1 MLKDVIRHFANQLQ
15 LYLEKKYPQAE
26 GVTKVAP
33 LGKETKSEMNKLVV
47 SLVSIERETAGGV
60 VPTRSHQGNVTN
72 VGNPPLY
79 MNVNLVMAAVFNED
93 KYEEGLSVLSDT
105 LLFIQSYTFFKYKDI
120 TYTLEVV
127 SPNSQELNNIW
138 STLGGQ
144 YYPSVLCKL
153 RRIAFDSHDLQNVIG
168 NIESIEVGVQS

>member
-1 MLKDVIRHFANQLQ
+1 MLKDVIRYFANQLQ
-15 LYLEKKYPQAE
+15 LYLNKKYPQAE
-26 GVTKVAP
+26 GITKVGP
-33 LGKETKSEMNKLVV
+33 LGKDTKPEMNKLVI

-60 VPTRSHQGNVTN
+60 VPTRSHQGNVTH

-105 LLFIQSYTFFKYKDI
+105 LLYIQSYTFFKYNDI

-153 RRIAFDSHDLQNVIG
+153 RRLTFDSHELQNVVRD
-168 NIESIEVGVQS
+168 IEEIEVGVQS

>member
-1 MLKDVIRHFANQLQ
+1 MLKDIIKYFANQLQ
-15 LYLEKKYPQAE
+15 LYLQKKHPQD
-26 GVTKVAP
+26 GGITKVAP
-33 LGKETKSEMNKLVV
+33 LGKETKQEMNKLVI
-47 SLVSIERETAGGV
+47 SLVSVERETSGGIAQA
-60 VPTRSHQGNVTN
+60 RNHQSNVTN

-79 MNVNLVMAAVFNED
+79 MNANVVMAAVFSED

-105 LLFIQSYTFFKYKDI
+105 LLFIQSHTFLKYENM
-120 TYTLEVV
+120 TYTLEVI

-153 RRIAFDSHDLQNVIG
+153 RRLAFDSHELQDAIKD
-168 NIESIEVGVQS
+168 IESIEVDVRH